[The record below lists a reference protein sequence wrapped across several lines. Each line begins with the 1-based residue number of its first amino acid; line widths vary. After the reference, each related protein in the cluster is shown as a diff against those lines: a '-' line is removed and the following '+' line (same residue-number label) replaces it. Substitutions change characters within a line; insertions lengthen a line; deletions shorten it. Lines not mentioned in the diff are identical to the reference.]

1 MGDIR
6 QHNSNGGFLN
16 IMNTD
21 EAIAWIADLFEE
33 PVENIQP
40 ETLKEDIPA
49 WDSLGVLALMA
60 SLDEEFGILLT
71 DEEMQEFEKIN
82 DIFDILRRSG
92 KMD

>member
-1 MGDIR
+1 
-6 QHNSNGGFLN
+6 
-16 IMNTD
+16 MNMD

-71 DEEMQEFEKIN
+71 DEEMQELEKVN
-82 DIFDILRRSG
+82 DIFDILRRNG

>member
-1 MGDIR
+1 
-6 QHNSNGGFLN
+6 
-16 IMNTD
+16 MNMD

-33 PVENIQP
+33 PAENIQP

-71 DEEMQEFEKIN
+71 EEEMQELEKVN
-82 DIFDILRRSG
+82 DIFDILNRNG
-92 KMD
+92 KMG

>member
-1 MGDIR
+1 
-6 QHNSNGGFLN
+6 
-16 IMNTD
+16 MNTD

-82 DIFDILRRSG
+82 DIFDILRRGG

>member
-1 MGDIR
+1 MK
-6 QHNSNGGFLN
+6 
-16 IMNTD
+16 MD

-60 SLDEEFGILLT
+60 SLDEDFGILLT
-71 DEEMQEFEKIN
+71 EEEMQALEKVN
-82 DIFDILRRSG
+82 DIFDLIKRNG
-92 KMD
+92 GMD

>member
-1 MGDIR
+1 MDI
-6 QHNSNGGFLN
+6 N
-16 IMNTD
+16 

-33 PVENIQP
+33 PVEDIQP

-71 DEEMQEFEKIN
+71 DEEMQELEKVD
-82 DIFDILRRSG
+82 DIFDLIRRNG
-92 KMD
+92 GMD

>member
-1 MGDIR
+1 M
-6 QHNSNGGFLN
+6 N
-16 IMNTD
+16 IN

-71 DEEMQEFEKIN
+71 DEEMQELEKVD
-82 DIFDILRRSG
+82 DIFDLIRRNG
-92 KMD
+92 KMG